1 MARAD
6 EKRATE
12 WRLAAQA
19 AQAARAAGAARE
31 ARRGQRGIEI
41 LRGGDGAGPDT
52 GQVIDLE
59 VPICSN

>member
-1 MARAD
+1 MAGAD
-6 EKRATE
+6 EKRAAG
-12 WRLAAQA
+12 WRRA
-19 AQAARAAGAARE
+19 AQAARAAWAARE

-41 LRGGDGAGPDT
+41 LQGGVGAGPDT

>member
-1 MARAD
+1 M
-6 EKRATE
+6 
-12 WRLAAQA
+12 

-41 LRGGDGAGPDT
+41 LQGGGGAGPDT